1 MEKDEK
7 ISRPDS
13 AQSDNAAIF
22 SLVISALNL
31 ESLPAFCARARKA
44 STDSVENQEA
54 LIEPINI
61 EPPLFGSY
69 HALFPIRFQDG
80 LRWILKIPACGTSE
94 HFNASASSALQSE
107 ALTMKLIRRETSV
120 PVPDVFEFD
129 ATVGNELGVPF
140 ILMSFIQ
147 GTSLTLED
155 IARTMAELSSFLFP
169 TGGAL
174 MFDMDGKPTPGPS
187 RFVDHQAMLERL
199 GQGDDDDIEPAL
211 YFEAGPFTD
220 PQDFY
225 LLSLDRT
232 KEPEKNLH
240 RGLRRLLQILLR
252 WIPVPPD
259 PKLVLTHPDLNL
271 QNVLVSEDGS
281 LQGLIDWDGV
291 AAVPRFLGNEKY
303 PSWLTRDWDPAM
315 YAWNEEMEQG
325 IEQDTLWEDSP
336 GTLALHR
343 KEYND
348 AMQRYLSLQG
358 DLVESYTPASQ
369 GSSTTQKSLFVEN
382 LLIAA
387 EDPIC
392 RFGILTKFVEKIV
405 ELAQANSLDHTSN
418 QYGNLEIFDI
428 ANDLAE
434 GKLEREM
441 LDFLRRGFE
450 TLLNQRFI

>member
-1 MEKDEK
+1 M
-7 ISRPDS
+7 
-13 AQSDNAAIF
+13 
-22 SLVISALNL
+22 
-31 ESLPAFCARARKA
+31 
-44 STDSVENQEA
+44 
-54 LIEPINI
+54 
-61 EPPLFGSY
+61 
-69 HALFPIRFQDG
+69 
-80 LRWILKIPACGTSE
+80 
-94 HFNASASSALQSE
+94 
-107 ALTMKLIRRETSV
+107 
-120 PVPDVFEFD
+120 
-129 ATVGNELGVPF
+129 
-140 ILMSFIQ
+140 
-147 GTSLTLED
+147 
-155 IARTMAELSSFLFP
+155 
-169 TGGAL
+169 
-174 MFDMDGKPTPGPS
+174 
-187 RFVDHQAMLERL
+187 
-199 GQGDDDDIEPAL
+199 
-211 YFEAGPFTD
+211 
-220 PQDFY
+220 
-225 LLSLDRT
+225 
-232 KEPEKNLH
+232 
-240 RGLRRLLQILLR
+240 
-252 WIPVPPD
+252 
-259 PKLVLTHPDLNL
+259 